1 MFAGRAQ
8 EAEEHA
14 ESRPPCQHDS
24 KLLEVEKMILK
35 PERHADA
42 DRVVAE
48 NRVLPD
54 DGFQILLLS
63 ARVAGKQS
71 LENRRN
77 SAQAGAENIQNHAP
91 HVKAE
96 RADTTIKNIIEI
108 ADENI
113 PVRKYET
120 KSSQRK
126 CQRQQKCDE
135 AEIIIRQQNPIFT
148 DVLAFADGRNFRA
161 MPHDFG
167 STDTAAFLFDGGTD
181 KYIAVVQN
189 PSRLPENEPDFALTA
204 RFAGLER
211 GKIGRID
218 TVVLLFV
225 VALGIGQRLVVIAF
239 LSQFKGFYRPRQQVA
254 DTAYEKLY
262 AWLGNPSYRPRCF
275 LVPYRKNT
283 E

>member
-1 MFAGRAQ
+1 
-8 EAEEHA
+8 
-14 ESRPPCQHDS
+14 
-24 KLLEVEKMILK
+24 MILK

-54 DGFQILLLS
+54 DGFQILLLP
-63 ARVAGKQS
+63 ARPAGKQS
-71 LENRRN
+71 LKNRRN
-77 SAQAGAENIQNHAP
+77 PAQAGAENIQNHAP

-113 PVRKYET
+113 PVRKHEK
-120 KSSQRK
+120 KSRQRK
-126 CQRQQKCDE
+126 PQRQQKCDE

-148 DVLAFADGRNFRA
+148 DVLAFADSRNFRA
-161 MPHDFG
+161 MPHELRSADA
-167 STDTAAFLFDGGTD
+167 AAFLLDGGTD

-189 PSRLPENEPDFALTA
+189 PSRLPENEPDFALPA
-204 RFAGLER
+204 RSAGLER

-225 VALGIGQRLVVIAF
+225 IAFGIGQRLVIIAF
-239 LSQFKGFYRPRQQVA
+239 HRR
-254 DTAYEKLY
+254 
-262 AWLGNPSYRPRCF
+262 
-275 LVPYRKNT
+275 
-283 E
+283 